1 MKKLLTAIAL
11 IACLIL
17 PLSAMAMSTVAD
29 NELSTVTGQAGVSI
43 NIDVTATLAIGTV
56 AWGDSDGFTG
66 YTNMGFVGMDNMNLT
81 VHMSGRQ
88 DGVFS
93 GGANYLGNKP
103 ITIDVGTNASGAT
116 LVMIGIPTI
125 HIVVSSLD
133 TNLFVSGGALATG
146 PTSTAA
152 QGLGEV
158 YLAGVDV
165 KLGIGATSA
174 AIDASAGYVTIG
186 AAGTGN
192 TGVNIG
198 FNVGIGSLAIGTVS
212 YGNTT
217 SLLAP
222 QFGAAATAGYV
233 GISGLNLVNVTVAGG
248 VAIGVGTLNGTA
260 LGVPSFGTQ
269 TMVNLIFAN
278 GTQVNIPGAIYGTIL
293 LAQDKALSVGV
304 GQLGNFYIGG
314 LTATLLDN
322 VMDGSHGFAPHSTVQ
337 IWAH

>member
-17 PLSAMAMSTVAD
+17 PLSAMAMTTIAD

-43 NIDVTATLAIGTV
+43 NIDVTANLTIGTV
-56 AWGDSDGFTG
+56 GWGDADGFTG
-66 YTNMGFVGMDNMNLT
+66 YTNMGFVGIDNLSMT
-81 VHMSGRQ
+81 VHVSGRH
-88 DGVFS
+88 DGVYS

-103 ITIDVGTNASGAT
+103 LTIDVGTNNGGAT

-146 PTSTAA
+146 PTSTSA
-152 QGLGEV
+152 QGLGEI
-158 YLAGVDV
+158 YLAGLTVTM
-165 KLGIGATSA
+165 GQGTTSA
-174 AIDASAGYVTIG
+174 NMDAGYITIG

-192 TGVNIG
+192 VGVNVG
-198 FNVGIGSLAIGTVS
+198 FSVKIGSIVLNTMS

-233 GISGLNLVNVTVAGG
+233 GISGLNLVNVTATGG
-248 VAIGVGTLNGTA
+248 VAIGVGTLNGSA
-260 LGVPSFGTQ
+260 LGVPTFGTQ
-269 TMVNLIFAN
+269 TMVSLVFAN
-278 GTQVNIPGAIYGTIL
+278 GTTLSIPGAIYGTIL

-314 LTATLLDN
+314 ITAQLVDN
-322 VMDGSHGFAPHSTVQ
+322 VGSFAPHSLVQ

>member
-17 PLSAMAMSTVAD
+17 PLSAMAMSTIAD

-43 NIDVTATLAIGTV
+43 NIDVTANLTIGTV
-56 AWGDSDGFTG
+56 GWGDADGFTG
-66 YTNMGFVGMDNMNLT
+66 YTNMGFVGMDNLN
-81 VHMSGRQ
+81 MSIHVGGRQ

-93 GGANYLGNKP
+93 GGANYLGGQP
-103 ITIDVGTNASGAT
+103 LTIDVGTSASGAT
-116 LVMIGIPTI
+116 LVKIGIPTL
-125 HIVVSSLD
+125 HITISSLD
-133 TNLFVSGGALATG
+133 TNIFVSGGALATG
-146 PTSTAA
+146 PTSVTA

-158 YLAGVDV
+158 YLSGIDI
-165 KLGIGATSA
+165 KMGIGATSA

-186 AAGTGN
+186 AAGAGN

-217 SLLAP
+217 SILSPL
-222 QFGAAATAGYV
+222 FGAAATAGYV
-233 GISGLNLVNVTVAGG
+233 GISGLTLNNVTVAGG

-278 GTQVNIPGAIYGTIL
+278 GTQINIPGAIYGTIL
-293 LAQDKALSVGV
+293 LAQDKGLSVGV
-304 GQLGNFYIGG
+304 GQLGNFFVNGV
-314 LTATLLDN
+314 TAQLIDN

>member
-17 PLSAMAMSTVAD
+17 PLSAMAMTTIAD

-43 NIDVTATLAIGTV
+43 NVDVTANLTIGAV
-56 AWGDSDGFTG
+56 AWGDADGFTG
-66 YTNMGFVGMDNMNLT
+66 YTNMGFVGMDNLNMT
-81 VHMSGRQ
+81 IHIGGRL
-88 DGVFS
+88 DGVYS

-103 ITIDVGTNASGAT
+103 ITIDVGTNSTGST
-116 LVMIGIPTI
+116 LVMIGIPTF
-125 HIVVSSLD
+125 HITISSLD
-133 TNLFVSGGALATG
+133 TNIFVSGGALATG
-146 PTSTAA
+146 PTSATA

-165 KLGIGATSA
+165 KLGQGTTSA
-174 AIDASAGYVTIG
+174 AMAASAGYVTIG
-186 AAGTGN
+186 AAGAGN
-192 TGVNIG
+192 TGINVG
-198 FNVGIGSLAIGTVS
+198 FSVGIGSISIGTMS

-217 SLLAP
+217 NILAP

-233 GISGLNLVNVTVAGG
+233 GISGLNLVNVSLNGG

-269 TMVNLIFAN
+269 TIVSLIFAN
-278 GTQVNIPGAIYGTIL
+278 GTTLSIPGAIYGTVL

-314 LTATLLDN
+314 VTAQLVDNGTL
-322 VMDGSHGFAPHSTVQ
+322 GFAPHSIVQ